1 MPDPK
6 KWAKIN
12 IANLIIS
19 IRIFMSRTIGVV
31 GAGVM
36 GHGIAAVFA
45 SSGYNVILSDIQDSF
60 LSAAVEK
67 MKWSLESLHKKGI
80 LKEKTEDIM
89 ARVKTTTNLSAFASA
104 DYIVEVV
111 KEDSTV
117 KRKVLEELDR
127 IAGPDCIFASN
138 TSTIPITE
146 LASMTGRGDRF
157 IGLHFSNPPVMMP
170 IVEIILAGNTS
181 EKTVSATEELVKSI
195 HKEYVT
201 VRKDVPGFL
210 INRLND
216 RVILEAMKMLEAGA
230 DMSNIDA
237 MARFRLGFPMGMC
250 ELLDFV
256 GIDTVYNAN
265 REMRSRGFSTEE
277 SSILKEKVES
287 GNLGMKSGRGFY
299 SYPKPNVY
307 ARPVVLPNEGMFS
320 ISPVRLLSSAIN
332 EAAWIIR
339 NGVASKEDVERSMK
353 MAMNWPQG
361 PLEMADSFSLENVTA
376 MLDKQFNETG
386 NERYRVDPLIKEML
400 NKGKSG
406 IRNGEGFMEWSADRK
421 NFGPVSYLSVD
432 NFAIITMNRPDRLN
446 ALNEETWE
454 GLRLALEEAL
464 VEERVRSV
472 IITGSGRA
480 FSAGD
485 DIDMMEKWKSA
496 MDAKIW
502 MNTLAQPLLDT
513 ISHYSKPI
521 ISAVNGIAFGGGCEL
536 NMLFDIVIA
545 DSTAVFSLPEG
556 LIGAMPPLGS
566 SYGIALISRKL
577 ARYAL
582 TGDWFSA
589 DEAQKLGMVDVVVS
603 GDQLQATAIEYAK
616 KIAKVAPLSIEGIK
630 SSINAVRQTYAGHAK
645 SATDD
650 LLILASSEDFHHGQ
664 ESFMKKKKP
673 EWKGR

>member
-1 MPDPK
+1 
-6 KWAKIN
+6 
-12 IANLIIS
+12 
-19 IRIFMSRTIGVV
+19 MSRTIGVV

-45 SSGYNVILSDIQDSF
+45 SSGYNVILSDVQDSF
-60 LSAAVEK
+60 LSAAIDK
-67 MKWSLESLHKKGI
+67 MKWSLENLYKKGT
-80 LKEKTEDIM
+80 LKEKAEDII
-89 ARVKTTTNLSAFASA
+89 ARVRTTTDLNEFASA

-111 KEDSTV
+111 KEDSTA
-117 KRKVLEELDR
+117 KRNVLEKLDS
-127 IAGPDCIFASN
+127 IAGPECIFASN

-146 LASMTGRGDRF
+146 LASMTRRADRF
-157 IGLHFSNPPVMMP
+157 IGLHFSNPPIMMP
-170 IVEIILAGNTS
+170 IVEIILASNTS
-181 EKTVSATEELVKSI
+181 EKTLSTTEDLVKSI

-216 RVILEAMKMLEAGA
+216 RVILESMKMLEAGS
-230 DMSNIDA
+230 DMGNIDA
-237 MARFRLGFPMGMC
+237 MFRFRLGFPMGIC

-277 SSILKEKVES
+277 SALLKQKVEA
-287 GNLGMKSGRGFY
+287 GELGMKSGRGFY
-299 SYPKPNVY
+299 PYPKPDVY
-307 ARPVVLPNEGMFS
+307 ARPVLLPNEGMFS
-320 ISPVRLLSSAIN
+320 ISPVKLLSSAIN
-332 EAAWIIR
+332 EAAWIVR
-339 NGVASKEDVERSMK
+339 NGVASKEDVDRSMK
-353 MAMNWPQG
+353 MAMNWPEG
-361 PLEMADSFSLENVTA
+361 PLEMADRFGLDNVTA
-376 MLDKQFNETG
+376 MLDQQFKETG
-386 NERYRVDPLIKEML
+386 SERYRVDPLIQEML
-400 NKGKSG
+400 DQGKTG
-406 IRNGEGFMEWSADRK
+406 IRKGEGFLVWNADIR
-421 NFGPVSYLSVD
+421 NFGPVSYIGVD
-432 NFAIITMNRPDRLN
+432 NFAIIALNRPDRLN

-454 GLRLALEEAL
+454 GIRKALEEAL
-464 VEERVRSV
+464 VQERVRTV
-472 IITGSGRA
+472 ILTGSGRA

-485 DIDMMEKWKSA
+485 DIDMMGKWKSS

-502 MNTLAQPLLDT
+502 MNTLAQPLLDV
-513 ISHYSKPI
+513 ISRYPKPI

-536 NMLFDIVIA
+536 NMMFDIVIA
-545 DSTAVFSLPEG
+545 DNTAMFSLPEG

-589 DEAQKLGMVDVVVS
+589 EEALKLGMVDVVVS
-603 GDQLQATAIEYAK
+603 GDQLMAVATEYAK
-616 KIAKVAPLSIEGIK
+616 KIAKVAPLSVAGIK
-630 SSINAVRQTYAGHAK
+630 SSINAVRQTFAGHAK

-673 EWKGR
+673 LWRGR

>member
-1 MPDPK
+1 
-6 KWAKIN
+6 
-12 IANLIIS
+12 
-19 IRIFMSRTIGVV
+19 MSRTIGVV

-45 SSGYNVILSDIQDSF
+45 SSGYNVILSDVQDSF
-60 LSAAVEK
+60 LSAAIDK
-67 MKWSLESLHKKGI
+67 MKWSLENLYKKGT
-80 LKEKTEDIM
+80 LKEKAEDII
-89 ARVKTTTNLSAFASA
+89 ARVRTTTDLNEFASA

-111 KEDSTV
+111 KEDSTA
-117 KRKVLEELDR
+117 KRNVLEKLDS
-127 IAGPDCIFASN
+127 IAGPECIFASN

-146 LASMTGRGDRF
+146 LASMTRRADRF
-157 IGLHFSNPPVMMP
+157 IGLHFSNPPIMMP
-170 IVEIILAGNTS
+170 IVEIILASNTS
-181 EKTVSATEELVKSI
+181 EKTLSTTEDLVKSI

-216 RVILEAMKMLEAGA
+216 RVILESMKMLEAGSH
-230 DMSNIDA
+230 MGNIDA
-237 MARFRLGFPMGMC
+237 MFRFRLGFPMGIC

-277 SSILKEKVES
+277 SALLKQKVEA
-287 GNLGMKSGRGFY
+287 GELGMKSGRGFY
-299 SYPKPNVY
+299 PYPKPDVY
-307 ARPVVLPNEGMFS
+307 ARPVLLPNEGMFS
-320 ISPVRLLSSAIN
+320 ISPVKLLSSAIN
-332 EAAWIIR
+332 EAAWIVR
-339 NGVASKEDVERSMK
+339 NGVASKEDVDRSMK
-353 MAMNWPQG
+353 MAMNWPEG
-361 PLEMADSFSLENVTA
+361 PLEMADRFGLDNVTA
-376 MLDKQFNETG
+376 MLDQQFKETG
-386 NERYRVDPLIKEML
+386 SERYRVDPLIQEML
-400 NKGKSG
+400 DQGKTG
-406 IRNGEGFMEWSADRK
+406 IRKGEGFLVWNADIR
-421 NFGPVSYLSVD
+421 NFGPVSYIGVD
-432 NFAIITMNRPDRLN
+432 NFAIIALNRPDRLN

-454 GLRLALEEAL
+454 GIRKALEEAL
-464 VEERVRSV
+464 VQERVRTV
-472 IITGSGRA
+472 ILTGSGRA

-485 DIDMMEKWKSA
+485 DIDMMGKWKSS

-502 MNTLAQPLLDT
+502 MNTLAQPLLDV
-513 ISHYSKPI
+513 ISRYPKPI

-536 NMLFDIVIA
+536 NMMFDIVIA
-545 DSTAVFSLPEG
+545 DNTAMFSLPEG

-589 DEAQKLGMVDVVVS
+589 EEALKLGMVDVVVS
-603 GDQLQATAIEYAK
+603 GDQLMAVATEYAK
-616 KIAKVAPLSIEGIK
+616 KIAKVAPLSVAGIK
-630 SSINAVRQTYAGHAK
+630 SSINAVRQTFAGHAK

-673 EWKGR
+673 LWRGR

>member
-1 MPDPK
+1 MVNP
-6 KWAKIN
+6 
-12 IANLIIS
+12 IIS
-19 IRIFMSRTIGVV
+19 FRIFMSRTIGVV

-45 SSGYNVILSDIQDSF
+45 SSGYNVILSDVQDSF
-60 LSAAVEK
+60 LSSAMEK
-67 MKWSLESLHKKGI
+67 MRWSLESLSKKGA
-80 LKEKTEDIM
+80 LKEKAGDIL
-89 ARVKTTTNLSAFASA
+89 ARVRTTTDMNEFASA

-117 KRKVLEELDR
+117 KRAVLEKLDR
-127 IAGPDCIFASN
+127 IAGPDCVFASN

-146 LASMTGRGDRF
+146 LASMTGRADRF

-170 IVEIILAGNTS
+170 IVEIILAKNTS
-181 EKTVSATEELVKSI
+181 EPTLSATQDLVKSI
-195 HKEYVT
+195 HKEYVI

-216 RVILEAMKMLEAGA
+216 RVILESMKMLEAGTE
-230 DMSNIDA
+230 MSNIDA

-265 REMRSRGFSTEE
+265 KEMRSRGFSTEE
-277 SSILKEKVES
+277 SSTLREKVES
-287 GNLGMKSGRGFY
+287 GNLGMKSGSGFY
-299 SYPKPNVY
+299 PYPKPNVY

-320 ISPVRLLSSAIN
+320 VSPVRLLSSAIN
-332 EAAWIIR
+332 EAAWIVR
-339 NGVASKEDVERSMK
+339 NGVASREDVDRSMK
-353 MAMNWPQG
+353 LAMNWSEG
-361 PLEMADSFSLENVTA
+361 PLEMADRFGLDNVAA
-376 MLDKQFNETG
+376 MLEKQFNESG
-386 NERYRVDPLIKEML
+386 SERYRLDPMIKEML
-400 NKGKSG
+400 DKGQSG
-406 IRNGEGFMEWSADRK
+406 IKNGKGFMDWNEVRK
-421 NFGPVSYLSVD
+421 DFGSVSYISVD

-446 ALNEETWE
+446 ALNEETWQ
-454 GLRLALEEAL
+454 GIRLALEEAL
-464 VEERVRSV
+464 VEEQVRSV
-472 IITGSGRA
+472 IIMGSGRA

-485 DIDMMEKWKSA
+485 DIDMMEKWKSS

-513 ISHYSKPI
+513 ISRYPKPI

-589 DEAQKLGMVDVVVS
+589 EEALKLGMVDVVVTS
-603 GDQLQATAIEYAK
+603 DQLQAVALEYAK
-616 KIAKVAPLSIEGIK
+616 KIAKVAPLSIAGIK
-630 SSINAVRQTYAGHAK
+630 SSINAVRQTFAGHAK

-650 LLILASSEDFHHGQ
+650 LLLLVSSEDFHHGQ

-673 EWKGR
+673 VWKGR

>member
-1 MPDPK
+1 
-6 KWAKIN
+6 
-12 IANLIIS
+12 
-19 IRIFMSRTIGVV
+19 MSRTIGVV

-45 SSGYNVILSDIQDSF
+45 SSGYNVILSDVQDSF
-60 LSAAVEK
+60 LSAAIDK
-67 MKWSLESLHKKGI
+67 MKWSLENLYKKGT
-80 LKEKTEDIM
+80 LKEKAEDII
-89 ARVKTTTNLSAFASA
+89 ARVRTTTDLNEFASA

-111 KEDSTV
+111 KEDSTA
-117 KRKVLEELDR
+117 KRNVLEKLDS
-127 IAGPDCIFASN
+127 IAGPECIFASN

-146 LASMTGRGDRF
+146 LASMTRRADRF
-157 IGLHFSNPPVMMP
+157 IGLHFSNPPIMMP
-170 IVEIILAGNTS
+170 IVEIILASNTS
-181 EKTVSATEELVKSI
+181 EKTLSTTEDLVKSI

-216 RVILEAMKMLEAGA
+216 RVILESMKMLEAGSH
-230 DMSNIDA
+230 MGNIDA
-237 MARFRLGFPMGMC
+237 MFRFRLGFPMGIC

-277 SSILKEKVES
+277 SALLKQKVEA
-287 GNLGMKSGRGFY
+287 GELGMKSGRGFY
-299 SYPKPNVY
+299 PYPKPDVY
-307 ARPVVLPNEGMFS
+307 ARPVLLPNEGMFS
-320 ISPVRLLSSAIN
+320 ISPVKLLSSAIN
-332 EAAWIIR
+332 EAAWIVR
-339 NGVASKEDVERSMK
+339 NGVASKEDVDRSMK
-353 MAMNWPQG
+353 MAMNWPEG
-361 PLEMADSFSLENVTA
+361 PLEMADRFGLDNVTA
-376 MLDKQFNETG
+376 MLDQQFKETG
-386 NERYRVDPLIKEML
+386 SERYRVDPLIQEML
-400 NKGKSG
+400 DQGKTG
-406 IRNGEGFMEWSADRK
+406 IRKGEGFLVWNADIR
-421 NFGPVSYLSVD
+421 NFGPVSYIGVD
-432 NFAIITMNRPDRLN
+432 NFAIIALNRPDRLN

-454 GLRLALEEAL
+454 GIRKALEEAL
-464 VEERVRSV
+464 VQERVRTV
-472 IITGSGRA
+472 ILTGSGRA

-485 DIDMMEKWKSA
+485 DIDMMEKWKSS

-502 MNTLAQPLLDT
+502 MNTLAQPLLDV
-513 ISHYSKPI
+513 ISRYPKPI

-536 NMLFDIVIA
+536 NMMFDIVIA
-545 DSTAVFSLPEG
+545 DNTAMFSLPEG

-589 DEAQKLGMVDVVVS
+589 EEALKLGMVDVVVS
-603 GDQLQATAIEYAK
+603 GDQLMAVATEYAK
-616 KIAKVAPLSIEGIK
+616 KIAKVAPLSVAGIK
-630 SSINAVRQTYAGHAK
+630 SSINAVRQTFAGHAK

-673 EWKGR
+673 LWRGR

>member
-1 MPDPK
+1 MVNP
-6 KWAKIN
+6 
-12 IANLIIS
+12 IIS
-19 IRIFMSRTIGVV
+19 FRIFMSRTIGVV

-36 GHGIAAVFA
+36 GHGIAVVFA
-45 SSGYNVILSDIQDSF
+45 SSGYNVILSDVQDSF
-60 LSAAVEK
+60 LSSAMEK
-67 MKWSLESLHKKGI
+67 MRWSLESLSKKGA
-80 LKEKTEDIM
+80 LKEKAGDIL
-89 ARVKTTTNLSAFASA
+89 ARVRTTTDMNEFASA

-117 KRKVLEELDR
+117 KRAVLEKLDR
-127 IAGPDCIFASN
+127 IAGPDCVFASN

-146 LASMTGRGDRF
+146 LASMTGRADRF

-170 IVEIILAGNTS
+170 IVEIILSKNTS
-181 EKTVSATEELVKSI
+181 ELTLSATQDIVKSI
-195 HKEYVT
+195 HKEYVI

-216 RVILEAMKMLEAGA
+216 RVILESMKMLEAGTE
-230 DMSNIDA
+230 MSNIDA

-265 REMRSRGFSTEE
+265 KEMRSRGFSTEE
-277 SSILKEKVES
+277 STILREKVES
-287 GNLGMKSGRGFY
+287 GHLGMKSGGGFY
-299 SYPKPNVY
+299 PYPKPNVY

-320 ISPVRLLSSAIN
+320 VSPVRLLSSAIN
-332 EAAWIIR
+332 EAAWIVR
-339 NGVASKEDVERSMK
+339 NGVASREDVDRSMK
-353 MAMNWPQG
+353 LAMNWPEG
-361 PLEMADSFSLENVTA
+361 PLEMADRFGLDNVAA
-376 MLDKQFNETG
+376 MLDQQFKESG
-386 NERYRVDPLIKEML
+386 NERYRVDPMIKEML
-400 NKGKSG
+400 DKGQSG
-406 IRNGEGFMEWSADRK
+406 IRNGKGFMDWNAVRK
-421 NFGPVSYLSVD
+421 DFGSVSYLSVD

-446 ALNEETWE
+446 ALNEETWK
-454 GLRLALEEAL
+454 GIRLALEETL
-464 VEERVRSV
+464 VEEQVRSV

-485 DIDMMEKWKSA
+485 DIDMMEKWKSS

-513 ISHYSKPI
+513 ISRYPKPI

-545 DSTAVFSLPEG
+545 DSSAVFSLPEG

-589 DEAQKLGMVDVVVS
+589 EEALKLGMVDVVVTS
-603 GDQLQATAIEYAK
+603 DQLQAVALEYAK
-616 KIAKVAPLSIEGIK
+616 KIAKVAPLSIAGIK
-630 SSINAVRQTYAGHAK
+630 SSINAVRQTFAGHAK

-650 LLILASSEDFHHGQ
+650 LLLLVSSEDFHHGQ

-673 EWKGR
+673 VWKGR

>member
-1 MPDPK
+1 MVNP
-6 KWAKIN
+6 
-12 IANLIIS
+12 IIS
-19 IRIFMSRTIGVV
+19 FRIFMSRTIGVV

-45 SSGYNVILSDIQDSF
+45 SSGYNVILSDVQDSF
-60 LSAAVEK
+60 LSSAMEK
-67 MKWSLESLHKKGI
+67 MRWSLESLSKKGA
-80 LKEKTEDIM
+80 LKEKAGDIL
-89 ARVKTTTNLSAFASA
+89 ARVRTTTDMNEFASA

-117 KRKVLEELDR
+117 KRAVLEKLDR
-127 IAGPDCIFASN
+127 IAGPDCVFASN

-146 LASMTGRGDRF
+146 LASMTGRADRF

-170 IVEIILAGNTS
+170 IVEIILAKNTS
-181 EKTVSATEELVKSI
+181 EPTLSATQDLVKSI
-195 HKEYVT
+195 HKEYVI

-216 RVILEAMKMLEAGA
+216 RVILESMKMLEAGTE
-230 DMSNIDA
+230 MSNIDA

-265 REMRSRGFSTEE
+265 KEMRSRGFSTEE
-277 SSILKEKVES
+277 SSTLREKVES
-287 GNLGMKSGRGFY
+287 GNLGMKSGSGFY
-299 SYPKPNVY
+299 PYPKPNVY

-320 ISPVRLLSSAIN
+320 VSPVRLLSSAIN
-332 EAAWIIR
+332 EAAWIVR
-339 NGVASKEDVERSMK
+339 NGVASREDVDRSMK
-353 MAMNWPQG
+353 LAMNWSEG
-361 PLEMADSFSLENVTA
+361 PLEMADRFGLDNVAA
-376 MLDKQFNETG
+376 MLEKQFNESG
-386 NERYRVDPLIKEML
+386 SERYMLDPMIKEML
-400 NKGKSG
+400 DKGQSG
-406 IRNGEGFMEWSADRK
+406 IKNGKGFMDWNEVRK
-421 NFGPVSYLSVD
+421 DFGSVSYISVD

-446 ALNEETWE
+446 ALNEETWQ
-454 GLRLALEEAL
+454 GIRLALEEAL
-464 VEERVRSV
+464 VEEQVRSV

-485 DIDMMEKWKSA
+485 DIDMMEKWKSS

-513 ISHYSKPI
+513 ISRYPKPI

-589 DEAQKLGMVDVVVS
+589 EEALKLGMVDVVVTS
-603 GDQLQATAIEYAK
+603 DQLQAVALEYAK
-616 KIAKVAPLSIEGIK
+616 KIAKVAPLSIAGIK
-630 SSINAVRQTYAGHAK
+630 SSINAVRQTFAGHAK

-650 LLILASSEDFHHGQ
+650 LLLLVSSEDFHHGQ

-673 EWKGR
+673 VWKGR

>member
-1 MPDPK
+1 
-6 KWAKIN
+6 
-12 IANLIIS
+12 
-19 IRIFMSRTIGVV
+19 MSRTIGVV

-45 SSGYNVILSDIQDSF
+45 SSGYNVILSDVQDSF
-60 LSAAVEK
+60 LSAAIDK
-67 MKWSLESLHKKGI
+67 MKWSLENLYKKGT
-80 LKEKTEDIM
+80 LKEKAEDII
-89 ARVKTTTNLSAFASA
+89 ARVRTTTDLNEFASA

-111 KEDSTV
+111 KEDSTA
-117 KRKVLEELDR
+117 KRNVLEKLDS
-127 IAGPDCIFASN
+127 IAGPECIFASN

-146 LASMTGRGDRF
+146 LASMTRRADRF
-157 IGLHFSNPPVMMP
+157 IGLHFSNPPIMMP
-170 IVEIILAGNTS
+170 IVEIILASNTS
-181 EKTVSATEELVKSI
+181 EKTLSTTEDLVKSI

-216 RVILEAMKMLEAGA
+216 RVILESMKMLEAGS
-230 DMSNIDA
+230 DMGNIDA
-237 MARFRLGFPMGMC
+237 MFRFRLGFPMGIC

-277 SSILKEKVES
+277 STVLKQKVEV
-287 GNLGMKSGRGFY
+287 GELGMKSGRGFY
-299 SYPKPNVY
+299 PYPKPNVY
-307 ARPVVLPNEGMFS
+307 ARPVLLPNEGMFS
-320 ISPVRLLSSAIN
+320 ISPIRLLSSAIN
-332 EAAWIIR
+332 EAAWIVR
-339 NGVASKEDVERSMK
+339 NGVASKEDVDRSMK
-353 MAMNWPQG
+353 MAMNWPEG
-361 PLEMADSFSLENVTA
+361 PLEMADRFGLDNVAA
-376 MLDKQFNETG
+376 MLDKQFKETG
-386 NERYRVDPLIKEML
+386 SERYRVDPLIQEML
-400 NKGKSG
+400 DKGKTG
-406 IRNGEGFMEWSADRK
+406 IRKGEGFLAWNADSR
-421 NFGPVSYLSVD
+421 NFGPVSYISVD
-432 NFAIITMNRPDRLN
+432 CFAIITLNRPDRLN

-454 GLRLALEEAL
+454 GIRKALEEAL
-464 VEERVRSV
+464 AQERVRSV
-472 IITGSGRA
+472 ILTGSGRA

-485 DIDMMEKWKSA
+485 DIDMMEKWKSS

-502 MNTLAQPLLDT
+502 MNTLAQPLLDV
-513 ISHYSKPI
+513 ISRYPKPI

-536 NMLFDIVIA
+536 NMMFDIVIA
-545 DSTAVFSLPEG
+545 DNTAMFSLPEG

-589 DEAQKLGMVDVVVS
+589 AEALKLGMVDVVVS
-603 GDQLQATAIEYAK
+603 GDQLMAVATEYAK
-616 KIAKVAPLSIEGIK
+616 KIAKVAPLSVAGIK
-630 SSINAVRQTYAGHAK
+630 SSINAVRQTFAGHAK

-673 EWKGR
+673 LWRGR

>member
-1 MPDPK
+1 MVNP
-6 KWAKIN
+6 
-12 IANLIIS
+12 IIS
-19 IRIFMSRTIGVV
+19 FRIFMSRTIGVV

-45 SSGYNVILSDIQDSF
+45 SSGYNVILSDVQDSF
-60 LSAAVEK
+60 LSSAMEK
-67 MKWSLESLHKKGI
+67 MRWSLESLSKKGA
-80 LKEKTEDIM
+80 LKEKAGDIL
-89 ARVKTTTNLSAFASA
+89 ARVRTTTDMNEFASA

-117 KRKVLEELDR
+117 KRAVLEKLDR
-127 IAGPDCIFASN
+127 IAGPDCVFASN

-146 LASMTGRGDRF
+146 LASMTGRADRF

-170 IVEIILAGNTS
+170 IVEIILAKNTS
-181 EKTVSATEELVKSI
+181 EPTLSATQDLVKSI
-195 HKEYVT
+195 HKEYVI

-216 RVILEAMKMLEAGA
+216 RVILESMKMLEAGTE
-230 DMSNIDA
+230 MSNIDA

-265 REMRSRGFSTEE
+265 KEMRSRGFSTEE
-277 SSILKEKVES
+277 SSTLREKVES
-287 GNLGMKSGRGFY
+287 GNLGMKSGSGFY
-299 SYPKPNVY
+299 PYPKPNVY

-320 ISPVRLLSSAIN
+320 VSPVRLLSSAIN
-332 EAAWIIR
+332 EAAWIVR
-339 NGVASKEDVERSMK
+339 NGVASREDVDRSMK
-353 MAMNWPQG
+353 LAMNWPEG
-361 PLEMADSFSLENVTA
+361 PLEMADRFGLDNVAA
-376 MLDKQFNETG
+376 MLEKQFNESG
-386 NERYRVDPLIKEML
+386 SERYRLDPMIKEML
-400 NKGKSG
+400 DKGQSG
-406 IRNGEGFMEWSADRK
+406 IKNGKGFMDWNEVRK
-421 NFGPVSYLSVD
+421 DFGSVSYISVD

-446 ALNEETWE
+446 ALNEETWQ
-454 GLRLALEEAL
+454 GIRLALEEAL
-464 VEERVRSV
+464 VEEQVRSV

-485 DIDMMEKWKSA
+485 DIDMMEKWKSS

-513 ISHYSKPI
+513 ISRYPKPI

-556 LIGAMPPLGS
+556 LIRAMPPLGS

-577 ARYAL
+577 AKYAL

-589 DEAQKLGMVDVVVS
+589 EEALKLGMVDVVVTS
-603 GDQLQATAIEYAK
+603 DQLQAVALEYAK
-616 KIAKVAPLSIEGIK
+616 KIAKVAPLSIAGIK
-630 SSINAVRQTYAGHAK
+630 SSINAVRQTFAGHAK

-650 LLILASSEDFHHGQ
+650 LLLLVSSEDFHHGQ

-673 EWKGR
+673 VWKGR

>member
-1 MPDPK
+1 MVNP
-6 KWAKIN
+6 
-12 IANLIIS
+12 IIS
-19 IRIFMSRTIGVV
+19 FRIFMSRTIGVV

-45 SSGYNVILSDIQDSF
+45 SSGYNVILSDVQDSF
-60 LSAAVEK
+60 LSSAMEK
-67 MKWSLESLHKKGI
+67 MRWSLESLSKKGA
-80 LKEKTEDIM
+80 LKEKAGDIL
-89 ARVKTTTNLSAFASA
+89 ARVRTTTDMNEFASA

-117 KRKVLEELDR
+117 KRAVLEKLDR
-127 IAGPDCIFASN
+127 IAGPDCVFASN

-146 LASMTGRGDRF
+146 LASMTGRADRF

-170 IVEIILAGNTS
+170 IVEIILAKNTS
-181 EKTVSATEELVKSI
+181 EPTLSATQDLVKSI
-195 HKEYVT
+195 HKEYVI

-216 RVILEAMKMLEAGA
+216 RVILESMKMLEAGTE
-230 DMSNIDA
+230 MSNIDA

-265 REMRSRGFSTEE
+265 KEMRSRGFSTEE
-277 SSILKEKVES
+277 SSTLREKVES
-287 GNLGMKSGRGFY
+287 GNLGMKSGSGFY
-299 SYPKPNVY
+299 PYPKPNVY

-320 ISPVRLLSSAIN
+320 VSPVRLLSSAIN
-332 EAAWIIR
+332 EAAWIVR
-339 NGVASKEDVERSMK
+339 NGVASREDVDRSMK
-353 MAMNWPQG
+353 LAMNWSEG
-361 PLEMADSFSLENVTA
+361 PLEMADRFGLDNVAA
-376 MLDKQFNETG
+376 MLEKQFNESG
-386 NERYRVDPLIKEML
+386 SERYRLDPMIKEML
-400 NKGKSG
+400 DKGQSG
-406 IRNGEGFMEWSADRK
+406 IKNGKGFMDWNEVRK
-421 NFGPVSYLSVD
+421 DFGSVSYISVD

-446 ALNEETWE
+446 ALNEETWQ
-454 GLRLALEEAL
+454 GIRLALEEAL
-464 VEERVRSV
+464 VEEQVRSV

-485 DIDMMEKWKSA
+485 DIDMMEKWKSS

-513 ISHYSKPI
+513 ISRYPKPI

-589 DEAQKLGMVDVVVS
+589 EEALKLGMVDVVVTS
-603 GDQLQATAIEYAK
+603 DQLQAVALEYAK
-616 KIAKVAPLSIEGIK
+616 KIAKVAPLSIAGIK
-630 SSINAVRQTYAGHAK
+630 SSINAVRQTFAGHAK

-650 LLILASSEDFHHGQ
+650 LLLLVSSEDFHHGQ

-673 EWKGR
+673 VWKGR

>member
-1 MPDPK
+1 
-6 KWAKIN
+6 
-12 IANLIIS
+12 
-19 IRIFMSRTIGVV
+19 MSRTIGVV

-45 SSGYNVILSDIQDSF
+45 SSGYNVILSDVQDSF
-60 LSAAVEK
+60 LSAAIDK
-67 MKWSLESLHKKGI
+67 MKWSLENLYKKGT
-80 LKEKTEDIM
+80 LKEKAEDII
-89 ARVKTTTNLSAFASA
+89 ARVRTTTDLNEFASA

-111 KEDSTV
+111 KEDSTA
-117 KRKVLEELDR
+117 KRNVLEKLDS
-127 IAGPDCIFASN
+127 IAGPECIFASN

-146 LASMTGRGDRF
+146 LASMTRRADRF
-157 IGLHFSNPPVMMP
+157 IGLHFSNPPIMMP
-170 IVEIILAGNTS
+170 IVEIILASNTS
-181 EKTVSATEELVKSI
+181 EKTLSTTEDLVKSI

-216 RVILEAMKMLEAGA
+216 RVILESMKMLEAGSH
-230 DMSNIDA
+230 MGNIDA
-237 MARFRLGFPMGMC
+237 MFRFRLGFPMGIC

-277 SSILKEKVES
+277 SALLKQKVEA
-287 GNLGMKSGRGFY
+287 GELGMKSGRGFY
-299 SYPKPNVY
+299 PYPKPDVY
-307 ARPVVLPNEGMFS
+307 ARPVLLPNEGMFS
-320 ISPVRLLSSAIN
+320 ISPVKLLSSAIN
-332 EAAWIIR
+332 EAAWIVR
-339 NGVASKEDVERSMK
+339 NGVASKEEVDRSMK
-353 MAMNWPQG
+353 MAMNWPEG
-361 PLEMADSFSLENVTA
+361 PLEMADRFGLDNVTA
-376 MLDKQFNETG
+376 MLDQQFKETG
-386 NERYRVDPLIKEML
+386 SERYRVDPLIQEML
-400 NKGKSG
+400 DQGKTG
-406 IRNGEGFMEWSADRK
+406 IRKGEGFLVWNADIR
-421 NFGPVSYLSVD
+421 NFGPVSYIGVD
-432 NFAIITMNRPDRLN
+432 NFAIIALNRPDRLN

-454 GLRLALEEAL
+454 GIRKALEEAL
-464 VEERVRSV
+464 VQERVRTV
-472 IITGSGRA
+472 ILTGSGRA

-485 DIDMMEKWKSA
+485 DIDMMGKWKSS

-502 MNTLAQPLLDT
+502 MNTLAQPLLDV
-513 ISHYSKPI
+513 ISRYPKPI

-536 NMLFDIVIA
+536 NMMFDIVIA
-545 DSTAVFSLPEG
+545 DNTAMFSLPEG

-589 DEAQKLGMVDVVVS
+589 EEALKLGMVDVVVS
-603 GDQLQATAIEYAK
+603 GDQLMAVATEYAK
-616 KIAKVAPLSIEGIK
+616 KIAKVAPLSVAGIK
-630 SSINAVRQTYAGHAK
+630 SSINAVRQTFAGHAK

-673 EWKGR
+673 LWRGR